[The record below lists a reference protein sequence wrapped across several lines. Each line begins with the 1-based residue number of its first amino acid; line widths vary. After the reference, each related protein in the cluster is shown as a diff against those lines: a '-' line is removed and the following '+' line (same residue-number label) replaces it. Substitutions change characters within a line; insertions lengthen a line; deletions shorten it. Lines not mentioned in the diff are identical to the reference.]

1 MRWQKTYP
9 LHSRCCHH
17 SIVRMAPSP
26 PESPANP
33 DEEVSWDDVVRR
45 VSHDANALAALFEK
59 YYSAILRYCSHRA
72 YDLHVGQDLASE
84 TFMQVSKHVH
94 HFSGRTEAD
103 FRAWLY
109 AIATTSIRAYARK
122 EIRRKKQFA
131 AAVQDGALTVDQASA
146 APERAGD
153 TAMLYEA
160 VGKLSI
166 EQQEIVILRFFEGL
180 KLKEI
185 ASVLDKKPGTV
196 RVALSRALGKLRE
209 SLKGRF

>member
-1 MRWQKTYP
+1 M
-9 LHSRCCHH
+9 HSKCCYH
-17 SIVRMAPSP
+17 SILSMAPSP
-26 PESPANP
+26 QEPPANP
-33 DEEVSWDDVVRR
+33 DEDASWDDVVRR

-59 YYSAILRYCSHRA
+59 YHSAILRYCSHRA

-84 TFMQVSKHVH
+84 TFMQVSEHVH

-109 AIATTSIRAYARK
+109 AIATTIIRAHARK
-122 EIRRKKQFA
+122 EIRRKERFA
-131 AAVQDGALTVDQASA
+131 AAVQDGALTVDQASVPP
-146 APERAGD
+146 PERAD
-153 TAMLYEA
+153 DSAMLYEA

-166 EQQEIVILRFFEGL
+166 GQQEIVILRFFEGL

-185 ASVLDKKPGTV
+185 ASILDKKPGTV